1 MEVVVYSNKNC
12 MQCEQTKKHLEKNG
26 VPFTVVD
33 MNVDTEALER
43 MKALGYR
50 QAPIVMAGDDVWVGF
65 NLAKIKAVANAI
77 AK

>member
-12 MQCEQTKKHLEKNG
+12 MQCEQTKKHLEKN
-26 VPFTVVD
+26 
-33 MNVDTEALER
+33 
-43 MKALGYR
+43 R

>member
-1 MEVVVYSNKNC
+1 MS
-12 MQCEQTKKHLEKNG
+12 
-26 VPFTVVD
+26 
-33 MNVDTEALER
+33 VDTEALER